1 MRNVLDNKQNI
12 PYSLHDMYITE
23 FDVIT
28 TDEGAGN
35 NKGILEFCFDN
46 GVIETKPP
54 YNQTDRM
61 KIRIDG
67 VDIDS
72 CDVLLIY
79 DDYADESESRTV
91 SGKRVR
97 IESLKKEYPDFNIE
111 VVTELYGY
119 NKVQYS
125 GYLNAPGEER
135 LVSVDISIYYEG
147 DIVYLT
153 EN

>member
-1 MRNVLDNKQNI
+1 MLNNKQNI
-12 PYSLHDMYITE
+12 PYSLHDMYITD

-28 TDEGAGN
+28 TNDEVGI

-54 YNQTDRM
+54 YKQTDRM

-79 DDYADESESRTV
+79 DDYADESESRTI

-97 IESLKKEYPDFNIE
+97 IECLANTNGMVNTNGPGTSSAAVLSSESLA
-111 VVTELYGY
+111 
-119 NKVQYS
+119 S
-125 GYLNAPGEER
+125 R
-135 LVSVDISIYYEG
+135 
-147 DIVYLT
+147 
-153 EN
+153 